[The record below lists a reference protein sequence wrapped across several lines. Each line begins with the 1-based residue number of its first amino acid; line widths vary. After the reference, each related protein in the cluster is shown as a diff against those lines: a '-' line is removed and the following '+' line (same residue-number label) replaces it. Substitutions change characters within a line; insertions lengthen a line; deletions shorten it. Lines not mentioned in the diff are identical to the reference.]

1 MTKKINEIFLT
12 KEGLK
17 ELQDELD
24 ELINIKRPEIINA
37 LKDARSLGD
46 LSENADYDAARND
59 QAVVEER
66 IKEIE
71 KLLENV
77 IIIKNANTATVS
89 LGSCVVIKY
98 IESNETEEYR
108 IVGSQEADPFKNKIS
123 NESKIAEVIMGKK
136 KGDKAIVSSP
146 AGDYEII
153 IEDIC

>member
-1 MTKKINEIFLT
+1 MNKNNHGIYLT
-12 KEGLK
+12 EEGLK
-17 ELQDELD
+17 ELKDELE

-37 LKDARSLGD
+37 LKDARALGD

-59 QAVVEER
+59 QAVIEER

-71 KLLENV
+71 KLLEKV
-77 IIIKNANTATVS
+77 TIIKKKNTNKIDI
-89 LGSCVVIKY
+89 GSCVVIRY
-98 IESNETEEYR
+98 IESGEIERYS

-123 NESKIAEVIMGKK
+123 NESKIAQVMMGKK
-136 KGDKAIVSSP
+136 KGDKVTVSSP